1 MYALLRLAQLDLKC
15 GKVFHEA
22 FLQRGLEV
30 HRSLNVGS
38 VEERFAVPDR
48 DLINATGIKQAERF
62 FQSSVDVQTARLYD
76 SRGRSWCDAAE
87 MAGVAAMLWRAR
99 IFQPC
104 VRHRMTQYSAH
115 RIREHP
121 L

>member
-38 VEERFAVPDR
+38 VEECFAVPDR

-62 FQSSVDVQTARLYD
+62 FQSSLDVQNPRLTASRVRSLCAAPEIAGAAPMLCRARL
-76 SRGRSWCDAAE
+76 
-87 MAGVAAMLWRAR
+87 
-99 IFQPC
+99 FQP
-104 VRHRMTQYSAH
+104 SA
-115 RIREHP
+115 
-121 L
+121 